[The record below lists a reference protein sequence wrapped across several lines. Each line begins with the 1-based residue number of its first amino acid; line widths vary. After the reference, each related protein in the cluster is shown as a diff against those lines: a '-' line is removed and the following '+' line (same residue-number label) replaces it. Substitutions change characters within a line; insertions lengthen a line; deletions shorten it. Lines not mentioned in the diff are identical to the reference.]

1 MALKRDKEATTLSTQ
16 IGVTRGRGALNVS
29 QAISSRSSHLSKL
42 LSTYVEDGMAKEKAA
57 DIKEG
62 KRLAKGAEII
72 FEDYEYTDS
81 TGQTVTTKIP
91 VSYKTPEAVT
101 NNNWLALG
109 FDEDVLDTYMD
120 AVQSSAFQI
129 IENEKN
135 LIKSQVGYNNTVPEL
150 NEALSKNT
158 QQQLDAIRNNMAQE
172 LRPLFDAR
180 ITAAMTTAKTE
191 ISNRFI
197 TRKEKYENAKLVN
210 QNNLIQ
216 EQLKTMYLTD
226 FDGAKKL
233 IDKMEDNNRKGSV
246 KGLIESGVFLDT
258 ELEGYRNTL
267 KLSKFLTD
275 NKIFNLNYGD
285 TESNQLD
292 IENLQQT
299 ILFLESQGKSTVTLK
314 NKEGKTVNL
323 TIKDLGLSEDQFLAL
338 APQLSTNA
346 RTTLTMLNSKQTVAK
361 SNLKIQNLYK
371 QSKEQNKSFFIE
383 TTDVNDTATKLNN
396 LNDPLWDDA
405 IADYALS
412 QNKDITADNMSKEDE
427 IGFYQYYASITGVIP
442 DKFRTSIESTLGDVN
457 DLANIKDLIKTP
469 EWQIMNG
476 VTSKTEGPGGTKII
490 TKNLWNTVGLDADV
504 ESKAL
509 RLSSNLFLYGNE
521 VGPQIFMQNEERLSE
536 IRKLKGVGNIRID
549 ELIKEYAEKKSVSL
563 EKLTSEIETK
573 ILAKIPEKFRGQT
586 IVGEKYMALI
596 KNDIMRK
603 LSLGS
608 SQSVADLTNDAMAKI
623 NKNEFFGNS
632 KYGYT
637 YGGRVS
643 GGNVEY
649 GVDEVFMKYPP
660 DSVLQ
665 SEKQLEFVNQ
675 RINQRFVDLS
685 TETDIGTVNPGLSP
699 EFYSQDEYEKV
710 LEIGSNTRPGGARYI
725 TMPEKKQDFV
735 LGENVFLKLDGV
747 PSNQNNA
754 VYSVMYLGQ
763 EEDGATALPLE
774 DQNGNIIKITYLE
787 LLDLSE

>member
-62 KRLAKGAEII
+62 KRLAKSAEII

-346 RTTLTMLNSKQTVAK
+346 RTTLTMLNSKQTEAK

-476 VTSKTEGPGGTKII
+476 VTSTTEGPGGTKII
-490 TKNLWNTVGLDADV
+490 TKNLWNTVGLDSDV

-586 IVGEKYMALI
+586 VVGEKYMALI

-608 SQSVADLTNDAMAKI
+608 SQSIADLTNDAMAKI

-643 GGNVEY
+643 GGSVEY

-699 EFYSQDEYEKV
+699 EFYSQDEYERV

-787 LLDLSE
+787 LRDLSE

>member
-29 QAISSRSSHLSKL
+29 QAISSKSSHLSKL

-62 KRLAKGAEII
+62 KRLAKSAEII

-81 TGQTVTTKIP
+81 TGQTLTTKIP

-476 VTSKTEGPGGTKII
+476 VTSTTEGPGGTKII

-643 GGNVEY
+643 GGSVEY

-699 EFYSQDEYEKV
+699 EFYSQDEYERV

-787 LLDLSE
+787 LRDLSE

>member
-29 QAISSRSSHLSKL
+29 QAISSNSSHLSKL
-42 LSTYVEDGMAKEKAA
+42 LSSYVEDGMAKEKAA

-150 NEALSKNT
+150 NEALTNNT

-172 LRPLFDAR
+172 LRPLFDSR

-197 TRKEKYENAKLVN
+197 TRREKYENAKLVN
-210 QNNLIQ
+210 QNNLTQ

-226 FDGAKKL
+226 FDGAKRL
-233 IDKMEDNNRKGSV
+233 VDKMEDNNRKGSL

-258 ELEGYRNTL
+258 ELDGYRNTL

-285 TESNQLD
+285 IESNQLD

-346 RTTLTMLNSKQTVAK
+346 RTTLTMLNSKQTEAK

-371 QSKEQNKSFFIE
+371 QSKERKKSFFIE
-383 TTDVNDTATKLNN
+383 TSDVNDTATKLNN
-396 LNDPLWDDA
+396 LNDPIWDDA

-412 QNKDITADNMSKEDE
+412 QNKNVTADSMSKEDE
-427 IGFYQYYASITGVIP
+427 IGFYQYFAAITGVIP
-442 DKFRTSIESTLGDVN
+442 DKFRTSIESTLKDVN

-476 VTSKTEGPGGTKII
+476 VTSTTEGPGGTKII
-490 TKNLWNTVGLDADV
+490 TKNLWNTVGLDSDV

-521 VGPQIFMQNEERLSE
+521 VGSQIFMQNEERLSE

-549 ELIKEYAEKKSVSL
+549 ELIKEYAEKKSVTL

-586 IVGEKYMALI
+586 VVGEKYMALI

-643 GGNVEY
+643 GGSVEY

-699 EFYSQDEYEKV
+699 EFYSQDEYERV

-725 TMPEKKQDFV
+725 TMPEKKEDFK

-774 DQNGNIIKITYLE
+774 DQNGNIIKVTYLE